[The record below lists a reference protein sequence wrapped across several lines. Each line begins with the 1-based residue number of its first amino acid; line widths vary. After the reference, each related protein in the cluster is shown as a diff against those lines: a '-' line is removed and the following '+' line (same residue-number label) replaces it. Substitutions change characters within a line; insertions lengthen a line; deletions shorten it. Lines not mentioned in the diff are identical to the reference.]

1 MAKNAT
7 YKKLEQRVKE
17 LERQAFELR
26 QTEEALRRERDTLQE
41 LLAKIK
47 VLSQWYAD
55 YVRSL

>member
-7 YKKLEQRVKE
+7 YKKLEQRIKE

>member
-1 MAKNAT
+1 MAKNTT